1 MPSTSDFDPALPGA
15 GTRVLVHGLGRFG
28 GGQQAVRHL
37 WRRGCAVTVADRSA
51 GADHLATQK
60 ALRDLHGVDWQL
72 GREDEGLLDGVDVL
86 VVNPAVPDSHPLLLA
101 ARTRGVQI
109 TQEVDLFLAAY
120 PGRVVAVTGTNGKS
134 TTATLLH
141 AALQRAGHDALLGGN
156 IGRSLLAD
164 EGLWQQDQV
173 AVLEISSFQLER
185 LDNRRRVHG
194 AVFTRVTRDHLDRHG
209 TLASYHAA
217 KARLAM
223 IAEQFVIHGAADP
236 VASEFPSTA
245 RQRLVFAD
253 ATPAPGS
260 GGLQDDFLALRLD
273 TGPAERLVHRDAL
286 RMLGDFQIENA
297 LAAGLAA
304 RMLGAEPHAIGLA
317 LAIAAPLPF
326 RLQLVAVHGGVR
338 VYDNGV
344 STEVQ
349 STVAALQ
356 TLARG
361 VEQGRRIHW
370 LGGGKSKDGDYAAVA
385 DAVRPFVA
393 SAHLFGDAAAPLGAL
408 LQPTLPTAV
417 HATLAEALATAFTT
431 AAAGDA
437 VLFSPAFASFDRY
450 PNFRARAQEFHAWL
464 ASSRAQAA
472 QGG

>member
-1 MPSTSDFDPALPGA
+1 MPPTSAFDAALPPP

-28 GGQQAVRHL
+28 GGQQAIRHL

-51 GADHLATQK
+51 GADHLATQT
-60 ALRDLHGVDWQL
+60 ALRDLEGVDWQL
-72 GREDEGLLDGVDVL
+72 GREDEGLLDGTEVL
-86 VVNPAVPDSHPLLLA
+86 VVNPAVPDSHPLLRA
-101 ARTRGVQI
+101 AHTRGVAT

-120 PGRVVAVTGTNGKS
+120 PGRVVAITGTNGKS
-134 TTATLLH
+134 TTSTLLH
-141 AALQRAGHDALLGGN
+141 AALHRAGLDTLLGGN

-164 EGLWQQDQV
+164 EGLWRKDQV
-173 AVLEISSFQLER
+173 AVLEISSFQLQR
-185 LDNRRRVHG
+185 LDARRRVHG

-217 KARLAM
+217 KARLAA
-223 IAEQFVIHGAADP
+223 IAEQFVIHGAADA
-236 VASEFPSTA
+236 VASEFPSGA
-245 RQRLVFAD
+245 RQRLTFAD
-253 ATPAPGS
+253 VAPAPGS
-260 GGLQDDFLALRLD
+260 GGLLDDFLALRTD
-273 TGPAERLVHRDAL
+273 GGPAERLVHRDAL

-304 RMLGAEPHAIGLA
+304 RLLGASPHAIGMA
-317 LAIAAPLPF
+317 VAIAPPLPF
-326 RLQLVAVHGGVR
+326 RLQLVMVHQGIR

-356 TLARG
+356 TLAQR
-361 VEQGRRIHW
+361 VEKGRRIHW

-385 DAVRPFVA
+385 DAVRPFVT

-408 LQPTLPTAV
+408 LQGALPTTT
-417 HATLAEALATAFTT
+417 HETLAGALT
-431 AAAGDA
+431 AAFAAAAPGDA

-464 ASSRAQAA
+464 ASSRAQQA
-472 QGG
+472 QSG